1 MTTEY
6 PFLFTNSPIA
16 CETSPIL
23 LPALA
28 SGLSQRD
35 LCNLKELEN
44 DVLKSGEK
52 LIPLTSSY
60 TQSAS
65 GSPGAPKKPAQE
77 KAPKTVQ
84 NEDSLDKGGS
94 K

>member
-1 MTTEY
+1 M
-6 PFLFTNSPIA
+6 
-16 CETSPIL
+16 
-23 LPALA
+23 
-28 SGLSQRD
+28 GSQRD

-44 DVLKSGEK
+44 DVLKLGEK

-65 GSPGAPKKPAQE
+65 GGPGAPKKPAQE